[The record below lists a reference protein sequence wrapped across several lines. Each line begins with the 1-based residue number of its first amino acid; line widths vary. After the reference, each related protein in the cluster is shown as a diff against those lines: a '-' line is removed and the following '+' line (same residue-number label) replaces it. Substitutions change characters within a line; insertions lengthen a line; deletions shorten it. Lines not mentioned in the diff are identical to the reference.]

1 MFQIEEATISEI
13 NQALESGIL
22 TSEQL
27 VQLYLDR
34 IAAYDQQGP
43 TLNSVITLNSNALE
57 RAIALACWPLP
68 SITNTVSPSSPT
80 SNALTGTSTGS

>member
-13 NQALESGIL
+13 NQALESGVL

-34 IAAYDQQGP
+34 IEAYDQQGP
-43 TLNSVITLNSNALE
+43 SINSVITLNSDALE
-57 RAIALACWPLP
+57 RVIALDQER
-68 SITNTVSPSSPT
+68 
-80 SNALTGTSTGS
+80 